1 MGRSDR
7 IATRVPELDTKKPWH
22 TLCFSVA
29 MAEQTT
35 EYDNHHDPKDPEP
48 ARDPRV
54 RGLSPARS
62 ALLPEGSGLFIAA
75 LFVAFIG
82 VALVTFGQLP
92 ALVLLPVALALGFWG
107 RNKMKRTRGAS
118 E

>member
-1 MGRSDR
+1 
-7 IATRVPELDTKKPWH
+7 
-22 TLCFSVA
+22 

-35 EYDNHHDPKDPEP
+35 EYDNHHDPRDPEP
-48 ARDPRV
+48 ARDPHV
-54 RGLSPARS
+54 GGVPSARG

-75 LFVAFIG
+75 LFVAFVG

-92 ALVLLPVALALGFWG
+92 AIVLLPVAIALGFWG
-107 RNKMKRTRGAS
+107 RSKMKRTRSVA